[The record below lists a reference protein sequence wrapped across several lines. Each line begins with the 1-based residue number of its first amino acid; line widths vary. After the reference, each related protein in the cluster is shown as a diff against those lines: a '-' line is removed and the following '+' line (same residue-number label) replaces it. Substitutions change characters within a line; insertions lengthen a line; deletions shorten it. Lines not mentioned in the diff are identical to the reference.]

1 MLTPGRS
8 HIWKASKLAFFAF
21 KKLKNGTKWPEN
33 DIFRE
38 IFFYWSVRHE
48 ITFNLICHM
57 LHIWKS
63 TKLAFFALKKT
74 QKWQKMAKN
83 DFLEKCEKNIIFK
96 WPYCSKMPKT
106 SKIRSKLHFL
116 VRKNGNLALFWGFS
130 LKKISKNDFF
140 GK

>member
-1 MLTPGRS
+1 MKLPF
-8 HIWKASKLAFFAF
+8 IWYVTWYIP
-21 KKLKNGTKWPEN
+21 KKRQNLLFLHLKNSKMAQNGKKWHFSCSILLLVSSPWN
-33 DIFRE
+33 YLSFDMSHATYLKIDQIGVFC
-38 IFFYWSVRHE
+38 I
-48 ITFNLICHM
+48 
-57 LHIWKS
+57 
-63 TKLAFFALKKT
+63 KKT

-130 LKKISKNDFF
+130 LKKNL
-140 GK
+140 

>member
-1 MLTPGRS
+1 MSLTIWS
-8 HIWKASKLAFFAF
+8 HTPNLFCIE
-21 KKLKNGTKWPEN
+21 KKNKKGPKSAKN
-33 DIFRE
+33 DIFCW
-38 IFFYWSVRHE
+38 ILFHCLIRHE
-48 ITFNLICHM
+48 ITFHLICHM